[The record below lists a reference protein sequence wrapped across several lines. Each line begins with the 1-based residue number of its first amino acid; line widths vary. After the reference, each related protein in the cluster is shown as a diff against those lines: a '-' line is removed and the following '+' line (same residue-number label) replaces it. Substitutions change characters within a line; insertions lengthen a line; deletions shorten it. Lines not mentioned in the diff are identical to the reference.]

1 MIYLMTDS
9 ETSLMSDTQSN
20 VEFSAPDESKTF
32 LKEELAK
39 KQKQLMQL
47 TLNSEPLER
56 ANLQYDISELMLDIA
71 KPGMAEAAWGMTKES
86 FKIYMDNKHWEEAVS
101 CCDLLYRTDQPA
113 SIIALGNGLW
123 LSVTYPIDPE
133 LTILMLNNLIDDTP
147 PKADGAAVAAVVAHH
162 IADLRLEGE
171 KRDSVMF
178 LTLNLIAKVAERHS
192 NVKSQE
198 QMDFWMAKL
207 DLNDPDVYFPRLA
220 QVIDAIVA
228 DSWWYDRDALRA
240 ELPIN

>member
-1 MIYLMTDS
+1 
-9 ETSLMSDTQSN
+9 MSDTPNN
-20 VEFSAPDESKTF
+20 VEFTAPDESVAF
-32 LKEELAK
+32 LKQELAK

-47 TLNSEPLER
+47 TLDSEPLER

-86 FKIYMDNKHWEEAVS
+86 FKIYMEYKQWEDAVR
-101 CCDLLYRTDQPA
+101 CCDLLYRTEQPS
-113 SIIALGNGLW
+113 SIVALGNGLW

-147 PKADGAAVAAVVAHH
+147 AKADGAAVAAVVAHY

-171 KRDSVMF
+171 KRDSIMF
-178 LTLNLIAKVAERHS
+178 LTMNMIAKVAERHS

-198 QMDFWMAKL
+198 QMNFWMSKL
-207 DLNDPDVYFPRLA
+207 ELNDPDIYLPRLA
-220 QVIDAIVA
+220 QVIDAIVGDA
-228 DSWWYDRDALRA
+228 WWYDRDELRA
-240 ELPIN
+240 ALPTVH

>member
-1 MIYLMTDS
+1 
-9 ETSLMSDTQSN
+9 MSDTPSN

-32 LKEELAK
+32 LKQELAK

-47 TLNSEPLER
+47 TLNSEPLDR

-71 KPGMAEAAWGMTKES
+71 KPGMREAAWGMTKES
-86 FKIYMDNKHWEEAVS
+86 FRIYMDNKKWEDAVR
-101 CCDLLYRTDQPA
+101 CCDLLYRAEQPS
-113 SIIALGNGLW
+113 SIVALGNGLW

-147 PKADGAAVAAVVAHH
+147 AKADGAAVAAVVAHY

-171 KRDSVMF
+171 KRDSIMF
-178 LTLNLIAKVAERHS
+178 LTMNIIAKVAERHS
-192 NVKSQE
+192 SVKSQD
-198 QMDFWMAKL
+198 QMNFWMTKL
-207 DLNDPDVYFPRLA
+207 DLNDSNIYLPRLA

-228 DSWWYDRDALRA
+228 DTWWYDRDALRA
-240 ELPIN
+240 TLPTEPTKH

>member
-1 MIYLMTDS
+1 
-9 ETSLMSDTQSN
+9 MSDTPSN

-47 TLNSEPLER
+47 TLSSEPLER

-71 KPGMAEAAWGMTKES
+71 KPGMTEAAWGMTKES
-86 FKIYMDNKHWEEAVS
+86 FKIYIENKEWEEAVR
-101 CCDLLYRTDQPA
+101 CCDLLYRADQPS
-113 SIIALGNGLW
+113 SIVALGNGLW

-147 PKADGAAVAAVVAHH
+147 AKADGAAVAAVVAHH

-178 LTLNLIAKVAERHS
+178 LTMNLIAKVAERHS
-192 NVKSQE
+192 DVKSQD
-198 QMDFWMAKL
+198 QMNFWMTKL
-207 DLNDPDVYFPRLA
+207 DLNDPSIYLPRLS

-228 DSWWYDRDALRA
+228 DTWWYDREELRA
-240 ELPIN
+240 QLPVN

>member
-1 MIYLMTDS
+1 
-9 ETSLMSDTQSN
+9 MSDTPN
-20 VEFSAPDESKTF
+20 NIEFTAPDESKTF
-32 LKEELAK
+32 IKQELAK

-56 ANLQYDISELMLDIA
+56 ANLQYDISELMLEIA
-71 KPGMAEAAWGMTKES
+71 KPGMPEAAWGMGKES
-86 FKIYMDNKHWEEAVS
+86 FKIYMQNKQWENAVR
-101 CCDLLYRTDQPA
+101 CCDLLYRTEQPS
-113 SIIALGNGLW
+113 SIVALGNGLW

-171 KRDSVMF
+171 KRDSIMF
-178 LTLNLIAKVAERHS
+178 LTMNIIAKVAERHS
-192 NVKSQE
+192 QVKSQD
-198 QMDFWMAKL
+198 QMDFWMSKL
-207 DLNDPDVYFPRLA
+207 ELNDPDIYLPRLA

-228 DSWWYDRDALRA
+228 DNWWYDRDELRSQ
-240 ELPIN
+240 LPIN